1 MAYIPTRIQ
10 DKKSLCLLHKCHFY
24 PTLTVFPIWSN
35 RPCAYITLDS
45 LVMAPRVARLETRQT
60 PSASAS
66 VAAAARHAPESETEE
81 LISPA
86 HISGTTQGY
95 RVFRSKFDNIWP

>member
-1 MAYIPTRIQ
+1 M
-10 DKKSLCLLHKCHFY
+10 KSLCRLFNKSYFY

-35 RPCAYITLDS
+35 RPYAYITLDS

-60 PSASAS
+60 PSPSS
-66 VAAAARHAPESETEE
+66 LAATTQHAPETEKTEE

-86 HISGTTQGY
+86 HISGTTQCY
-95 RVFRSKFDNIWP
+95 RVIQE